1 MSPRPRHHRRGLFD
15 LAAEAGSDVIHINL
29 PLVIANVMTVTVC
42 KTPTGDPVCIGT
54 KGNVMPSLRKT
65 IIATRILLL
74 AGASITTPAA
84 AASFDGAWNVQI
96 AST

>member
-1 MSPRPRHHRRGLFD
+1 
-15 LAAEAGSDVIHINL
+15 
-29 PLVIANVMTVTVC
+29 
-42 KTPTGDPVCIGT
+42 
-54 KGNVMPSLRKT
+54 MPSLRKT

-96 AST
+96 ASTSSACGGGSSVSIGINNVIQFVRFNLPRRQFRLRLSV

>member
-42 KTPTGDPVCIGT
+42 KTPT
-54 KGNVMPSLRKT
+54 
-65 IIATRILLL
+65 
-74 AGASITTPAA
+74 
-84 AASFDGAWNVQI
+84 
-96 AST
+96 